1 MYPNS
6 QSSLRLVQAFI
17 LLLCLCVYPCHLQAQ
32 TPQRMEMLQI
42 NLVLKVLDL
51 EGSIQRIREQM
62 PQYQAFPKLI
72 HQQKLTIRLPIP
84 QLHLFS
90 QVIEKMGVVV
100 DKQLVRSDLTQE
112 LKQLE
117 AGVKSKRE
125 ILDQLQK
132 LIAVADMANTLEI
145 ERQMRSMIRELEE
158 LQGRMRTQFDQ
169 TELATID
176 VSFTLPERQTVNQKL
191 SSIPILNDLSVDALL
206 RRF

>member
-1 MYPNS
+1 MY
-6 QSSLRLVQAFI
+6 RLLQTMI
-17 LLLCLCVYPCHLQAQ
+17 LIGLLIHIQMPKDVQAQ

-51 EGSIQRIREQM
+51 EGSVQRIRDQM

-72 HQQKLTIRLPIP
+72 HQQRLIIRLPIP

-90 QVIEKMGVVV
+90 QVIEKMGVVI
-100 DKQLVRSDLTQE
+100 DKQLVRSDLTEE

-117 AGVKSKRE
+117 AGIKSKRE

-132 LIAVADMANTLEI
+132 LISVADMANTLEI
-145 ERQMRSMIRELEE
+145 ERQMRSMIRELED
-158 LQGRMRTQFDQ
+158 LQGRMRAQFDR
-169 TELATID
+169 TELATIE
-176 VSFTLPERQTVNQKL
+176 VSFTLPERQSVQQKL

>member
-1 MYPNS
+1 MYRLF
-6 QSSLRLVQAFI
+6 QMLISLV
-17 LLLCLCVYPCHLQAQ
+17 LLIYIQMPTNLQAQ

-51 EGSIQRIREQM
+51 EGSVQRIRDQM

-72 HQQKLTIRLPIP
+72 HQQRLTIRLPIP

-90 QVIEKMGVVV
+90 QVIEKMGVVI
-100 DKQLVRSDLTQE
+100 DKQLVRSDLTEE

-117 AGVKSKRE
+117 AGIKSKRE

-132 LIAVADMANTLEI
+132 LISVADMANTLEI
-145 ERQMRSMIRELEE
+145 ERQMRSMIRELED
-158 LQGRMRTQFDQ
+158 LQGRMRAQFDR
-169 TELATID
+169 TELATIE
-176 VSFTLPERQTVNQKL
+176 VSFTLPERQSINQKL

>member
-1 MYPNS
+1 MYTS
-6 QSSLRLVQAFI
+6 QSSYLRLAQTFI
-17 LLLCLCVYPCHLQAQ
+17 LLLCLSVYPHHLQAQ
-32 TPQRMEMLQI
+32 TSQRMEMLQI
-42 NLVLKVLDL
+42 NLILKVLDL
-51 EGSIQRIREQM
+51 EGSIQKIREQM

-72 HQQKLTIRLPIP
+72 HQQKLIIRLPIV
-84 QLHLFS
+84 QLYLFS

-117 AGVKSKRE
+117 AGIKSKRE

-145 ERQMRSMIRELEE
+145 ERQMRLMIRELEE

-169 TELATID
+169 TELATIE

>member
-1 MYPNS
+1 MYTN
-6 QSSLRLVQAFI
+6 QSSYLRLAQAFI
-17 LLLCLCVYPCHLQAQ
+17 LLLCVFVYPNHLQAQ

-51 EGSIQRIREQM
+51 EGSIQKIREQM

-72 HQQKLTIRLPIP
+72 HQQKLIIRLPAV

-117 AGVKSKRE
+117 AGIKSKRE

-145 ERQMRSMIRELEE
+145 ERQMRLMIRELEE
-158 LQGRMRTQFDQ
+158 LQGKMRTQFDQ
-169 TELATID
+169 TELSTIEI
-176 VSFTLPERQTVNQKL
+176 SFTLPERQTVNQKL